1 MAHAHHSSKHF
12 GEASELKLA
21 IACGLFLVSGWIA
34 GYFGSLP
41 SYLPIS
47 LFLACYFCGG
57 LLAAIDAVSKLLRGR
72 FEIDFLM
79 IVAALG
85 AAVLGEWTEGGLLLF
100 LFSLGNSLEN
110 FAMGRA
116 RRAIEELAHIAPDT
130 AMVRRNGTEI
140 EVAVEE
146 IQVGE
151 TVIIRT
157 NDRISADGFVI
168 DGNSSVD
175 QAPITGESIPV
186 EKIPVID
193 RTAASNRPESL
204 PPENRVFAGTINQQ
218 GRLEIEVTKLASES
232 TLSRVIEMVNEAEAR
247 QSKTQRF
254 TDAFE
259 LYFVPAVIG
268 TVVLLLFAFL
278 VLDENF
284 SDSFYRAMAVLV
296 AASPCALAIAT
307 PSAVLSGIARAARDG
322 VLFKGGE
329 PLEELGNVASIAFD
343 KTGTLTQGKPRI
355 TDTTSFGDATEIEL
369 LTIAMAVEQ
378 FSDHPLAEAIM
389 RDGKERLDLAGRK
402 TAESRIDSK
411 EGERGVI
418 SAASTNPLES
428 FEIPD
433 ASDLTSVTGLGIHA
447 IVDGDEVHVGKPA
460 LFQSLPN
467 AEIPTE
473 LFDIVQSLERNGRTI
488 MVVRKGNRYLGAI
501 GLMDTPR
508 GNAAQ
513 TIELLRSQGIQK
525 LVMISGDNQSAAQSI
540 ASELGLDEA
549 LGNLLPQEKVDAVR
563 RLQRNGGVA
572 MVGDGVNDAPAMANS
587 SVGIAMGVAGSDVA
601 LETADVALMA
611 DDLVK
616 LPFAIGLSRQ
626 TNKIILQNL
635 WISLGMVAVLVP
647 SAIFGLPLGFAVF
660 FHEGST
666 VTVVLNALRLL
677 IYQAPQSKDI

>member
-1 MAHAHHSSKHF
+1 MAHAHQPSKHF

-21 IACGLFLVSGWIA
+21 IACGLFLISGWISC
-34 GYFGSLP
+34 YFVSLP
-41 SYLPIS
+41 RYLPIS

-57 LLAAIDAVSKLLRGR
+57 LLAAIDAVTKLLRGR

-85 AAVLGEWTEGGLLLF
+85 AAVLGEWSEGGLLLF

-116 RRAIEELAHIAPDT
+116 RHAIEQLANIAPDT
-130 AMVRRNGTEI
+130 AIVRRGGTEV

-146 IQVGE
+146 IQIGE

-168 DGNSSVD
+168 DGSSSVD

-186 EKIPVID
+186 EKIPVVD
-193 RTAASNRPESL
+193 RIAASKHPESVS
-204 PPENRVFAGTINQQ
+204 PESRVFAGTINQQ
-218 GRLEIEVTKLASES
+218 GYLEIEVTKLASES
-232 TLSRVIEMVNEAEAR
+232 TLSRVVEMVKEAEAR

-268 TVVLLLFAFL
+268 IVVLLLFAF
-278 VLDENF
+278 VILDESF

-329 PLEELGNVASIAFD
+329 PLEELGTVDSIAFD

-355 TDTTSFGDATEIEL
+355 TDVMNFGDVSEVEL
-369 LTIAMAVEQ
+369 LTMAMAVEQ

-389 RDGKERLDLAGRK
+389 RDGKERLDLAK
-402 TAESRIDSK
+402 
-411 EGERGVI
+411 GELGEI
-418 SAASTNPLES
+418 SVESTNPNDS

-433 ASDLTSVTGLGIHA
+433 ASGLTSVTGMGIHA
-447 IVDGDEVHVGKPA
+447 IVDGDEVYVGKPA
-460 LFQSLPN
+460 LFQSVPG

-473 LFDIVQSLERNGRTI
+473 LFNIVQSLEQNGRTL
-488 MVVRKGNRYLGAI
+488 MVVRKGDCYMGAI

-508 GNAAQ
+508 DNAVQ
-513 TIELLRSQGIQK
+513 TIKLLRLQGIER

-540 ASELGLDEA
+540 ASLLGLDEA
-549 LGNLLPQEKVDAVR
+549 FGNLLPQEKVDTVR
-563 RLQRNGGVA
+563 QLQRNGGVA

-626 TNKIILQNL
+626 TNRIIRQNL

-677 IYQAPQSKDI
+677 IYKVPMSKNA